1 MSFEMWIGLD
11 ITGLQK
17 VFNSVFTVSSQL
29 RVPPPPLPPSSTRTS
44 HFVGATAEITVPSHI
59 TNSFGHRREHFRV
72 DLFLQLGQ
80 VDGHDEL
87 QQIACHVQT
96 TAVGL
101 VDGGMQQLR
110 QEQGRRGTVVLEHD
124 GARWSTMEHDGARW
138 STMEHDGARWS
149 TMEHDVCTV
158 W

>member
-1 MSFEMWIGLD
+1 MSFEKWIGLD

-17 VFNSVFTVSSQL
+17 VFTGLQQVFTVSSQCLHSVFTVSSQL

-124 GARWSTMEHDGARW
+124 GARWSTMFVQFGETTIAQ
-138 STMEHDGARWS
+138 SY
-149 TMEHDVCTV
+149 
-158 W
+158 

>member
-124 GARWSTMEHDGARW
+124 GARWSTMEHDGARCLY
-138 STMEHDGARWS
+138 SLVKRPLHNHIERQLNDH
-149 TMEHDVCTV
+149 
-158 W
+158 

>member
-1 MSFEMWIGLD
+1 MSFEKWIGLD

-17 VFNSVFTVSSQL
+17 VFTGLQQVFTVSSTGLHSVFTVSSQL

-101 VDGGMQQLR
+101 VQL
-110 QEQGRRGTVVLEHD
+110 LK
-124 GARWSTMEHDGARW
+124 A
-138 STMEHDGARWS
+138 
-149 TMEHDVCTV
+149 
-158 W
+158 